1 MYNILFDTYNN
12 KDYIKKE
19 ATLKKYLKDDTKYNS
34 LSTSIKT
41 ASLLYNKGYSCLDLM
56 NYISKNKINDLAL
69 LYFDKI
75 RKQIRNEKLLIFY
88 ILYFVF
94 MRKNVDLENIL

>member
-1 MYNILFDTYNN
+1 M
-12 KDYIKKE
+12 KQ
-19 ATLKKYLKDDTKYNS
+19 LKLINVGCVLV
-34 LSTSIKT
+34 LSKCMKT
-41 ASLLYNKGYSCLDLM
+41 ATLLYNKGYSCLDLM
-56 NYISKNKINDLAL
+56 NYMSKNKKNDLAL

-94 MRKNVDLENIL
+94 MRKKIDLENIL

>member
-1 MYNILFDTYNN
+1 MN
-12 KDYIKKE
+12 
-19 ATLKKYLKDDTKYNS
+19 LKDDTKYNS
-34 LSTSIKT
+34 LSKSMKT
-41 ASLLYNKGYSCLDLM
+41 ANLLYNKGYSCLDLM
-56 NYISKNKINDLAL
+56 NYISKNKNNDLAL